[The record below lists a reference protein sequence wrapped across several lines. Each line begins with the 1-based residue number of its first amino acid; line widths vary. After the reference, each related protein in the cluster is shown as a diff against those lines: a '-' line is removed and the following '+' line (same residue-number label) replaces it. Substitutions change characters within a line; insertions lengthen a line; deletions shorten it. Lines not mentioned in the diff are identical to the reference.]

1 MVLADA
7 LLMRGGLAAV
17 HLILGDDSDTTNP
30 DLLLLHKQLATGAES
45 RIAPHLTL
53 YRGGRGG
60 TGPPPPPLLSPSF
73 DLSFTSFALMAS
85 VRGRRGVRYD
95 PLEIFPLN

>member
-1 MVLADA
+1 MVLAGA
-7 LLMRGGLAAV
+7 LLMRGGLSAV

-53 YRGGRGG
+53 YRGG
-60 TGPPPPPLLSPSF
+60 TGPPPLMSPSF

>member
-45 RIAPHLTL
+45 RIAPHLTPVSYTHL
-53 YRGGRGG
+53 
-60 TGPPPPPLLSPSF
+60 TLPTILL
-73 DLSFTSFALMAS
+73 
-85 VRGRRGVRYD
+85 V
-95 PLEIFPLN
+95 

>member
-53 YRGGRGG
+53 YRGGGWGG
-60 TGPPPPPLLSPSF
+60 APDHRHRP
-73 DLSFTSFALMAS
+73 
-85 VRGRRGVRYD
+85 
-95 PLEIFPLN
+95 